1 MFPPLGKKHTTA
13 LPEIVE
19 HETIINTLHR
29 SRHQDSNVR
38 LIIITAF
45 SLLILVLL
53 SYVSNL
59 LTLTSTNMLALT
71 LIGIA
76 CIGSGMHSCS
86 DSMLVPG
93 GIFSGIGIGFLLTAG
108 PFHLVSGDIAVSLF
122 LFVFGLGWFSIS
134 ILSKLYTR
142 HVQWWPLIPGGM
154 MVVTS
159 LLLFFV

>member
-19 HETIINTLHR
+19 HETIIHTLHR
-29 SRHQDSNVR
+29 SRHQSNNVR
-38 LIIITAF
+38 LVIITAC

-53 SYVSNL
+53 LYVSNF
-59 LTLTSTNMLALT
+59 LTLASTNMLALT
-71 LIGIA
+71 LLGIA
-76 CIGSGMHSCS
+76 CMGSGIRSSS

-93 GIFSGIGIGFLLTAG
+93 GIFSGIGMGFLLTAG
-108 PFHLVSGDIAVSLF
+108 PFHLVSGDMAVSLF
-122 LFVFGLGWFSIS
+122 LFVCGLGWFSIS

-142 HVQWWPLIPGGM
+142 HTQWWPLIPGGM
-154 MVVTS
+154 MAVTS